1 MSKYA
6 KQDYIPGENPYMGRW
21 KDDTDEVWITP
32 KDAYRLSKR
41 KVAVVDEA
49 IKEIEEDL
57 HVTVE
62 VTGNEYLPA
71 SKTLTS
77 TSFAE
82 KLAALRGIEGFGK
95 KATAAPVVVEPVVVE
110 PVVTDPHVHEP
121 HVHEQNVTEA
131 HVHEDVHEQ
140 DVT

>member
-1 MSKYA
+1 MRLFAAAGALLAATTEACMVDGSYSCHCLPGDFYVKQRESYMMYYSLMKSHGYDIKEEITPKPKETSKYA
-6 KQDYIPGENPYMGRW
+6 YQEYIPGENPYMGRW

-62 VTGNEYLPA
+62 VTGNE
-71 SKTLTS
+71 
-77 TSFAE
+77 
-82 KLAALRGIEGFGK
+82 
-95 KATAAPVVVEPVVVE
+95 
-110 PVVTDPHVHEP
+110 
-121 HVHEQNVTEA
+121 
-131 HVHEDVHEQ
+131 
-140 DVT
+140 